1 MSSSTTAPQQERSRA
16 AAGMEQ
22 KQAGTQK
29 KCKDVTTGMRQEEAK
44 GTRSGMQKYRAV
56 VQEHQSRNEGHN
68 RSAAGIKQGCA
79 GTQQK
84 RLGANTEG
92 ERCMKSAGLQQ
103 ECRKKRQGVQQE
115 VIRKSE

>member
-22 KQAGTQK
+22 KQAGAQ
-29 KCKDVTTGMRQEEAK
+29 KCKDVTAGMWQEEAK
-44 GTRSGMQKYRAV
+44 GTRSVMQKYRAV
-56 VQEHQSRNEGHN
+56 VQERQSRNEGHN
-68 RSAAGIKQGCA
+68 RSAAGIKQSCA

-92 ERCMKSAGLQQ
+92 ERCMKSAGPQQ
-103 ECRKKRQGVQQE
+103 ERRKNDRGRSRNAAG
-115 VIRKSE
+115 IR